1 MQVWAQE
8 EVYKYPC
15 SSREDSMQQ
24 EGAAAIPVEEQLG
37 VDELVLQIGDDVDEV
52 QQPTTQVMKTN

>member
-1 MQVWAQE
+1 
-8 EVYKYPC
+8 
-15 SSREDSMQQ
+15 MQQ